1 MKLMKKIEAIIP
13 SSEMQTTFDALE
25 DMGINFSY
33 CEIKGRGKTPMGEE
47 ELDMGSGRVRV
58 KEEFKTNALI
68 ITVVNDS
75 MEEKVID
82 TIRKK
87 GNNSHGKI
95 FVSELKDAIDIKSGQ
110 RGESVA

>member
-1 MKLMKKIEAIIP
+1 MMKKVEAIVP

-33 CEIKGRGKTPMGEE
+33 CEIKGRGQTPMGEE
-47 ELDMGSGRVRV
+47 ELDMGSGKVKV

-68 ITVVNDS
+68 ITVVDDS

-82 TIRKK
+82 KIKK
-87 GNNSHGKI
+87 SSNAHGKI
-95 FVSELKDAIDIKSGQ
+95 FVSELKDAIDIGSGQ
-110 RGESVA
+110 HGVSLA